1 MEPARGS
8 ATKRGGRTSVC
19 PLLCRG
25 EQRVLRASCV
35 LLLAALAIA
44 PCGAADRN
52 KVLRWEFRAAETGF
66 DPGKVTDYY
75 SNTII
80 EAVFERLLTYDYLAR
95 PAKLVPEAAEAMP
108 QIGDGGA
115 TFTFRLKRGTFF
127 APDPAFK
134 GIKRELTA
142 EDVAYSIKRHMDP
155 KNRSYWQWL
164 VDGKIIGLDA
174 LAEKARAANTALDYD
189 ARVPGL
195 EVIDRY
201 TLKVRLTRPD
211 YNFAYILA
219 MPAMSIVAREVI
231 EAYGDDTNAHPVGSG
246 AYMLT
251 RWVRA
256 SRITLEANP
265 NYSGFVWA
273 FTPGESA
280 RDREIA
286 AQMKGRKMPQ
296 IGVVEISV
304 IEEEQSRWLAFQ
316 GGELD
321 ILLLPGTFAP
331 IALPDNKL
339 SPELARRGVTI
350 DRSVDPEITYTY
362 FNMRDPVVGG
372 SAKEKIALRRAIA
385 MAYDVDEEIRVVRKA
400 QAVAVQSP
408 IPTGIV
414 GHDPGYRSGISFD
427 PPAANALLDKFG
439 YKRGEDGFRS
449 RPDGSPLV
457 IRRWSRTGD
466 TEARELDDLW
476 SKSLKRIGVRM
487 EVVTTKFA
495 DLIKAGRQCQPMTA
509 GAAWIADYP
518 DADNFMQ
525 LLSGANVGQSN
536 YACYQSAEFDKL
548 YARARELP
556 DSKERNDLYRRMSRQ
571 LEADTVWKLGVSRL
585 RTMLVQPR
593 VVGYK
598 KHPIL
603 HAEWAYIDV
612 EPRR

>member
-1 MEPARGS
+1 VNALSLQYPYAAVAM
-8 ATKRGGRTSVC
+8 
-19 PLLCRG
+19 
-25 EQRVLRASCV
+25 RAAMI
-35 LLLAALAIA
+35 AALAAAALPAI
-44 PCGAADRN
+44 AADRD

-95 PAKLVPEAAEAMP
+95 PSKLVPEAAQTMP
-108 QIGDGGA
+108 QIDDGGA
-115 TFTFRLKRGTFF
+115 TFVFKLKKGTYF

-134 GIKRELTA
+134 GVKRELTA

-164 VDGKIIGLDA
+164 VDGKIIGLDE
-174 LAEKARAANTALDYD
+174 LAQKARAANTVLDYD
-189 ARVPGL
+189 VRVPGL
-195 EVIDRY
+195 EVVDRY
-201 TLKVRLTRPD
+201 TLKIRLTRPD
-211 YNFAYILA
+211 YNFSYILA

-231 EAYGDDTNAHPVGSG
+231 EAYGNDTNAHPVGTG

-256 SRITLEANP
+256 SKITLEANP
-265 NYSGFVWA
+265 NYRGFVWA
-273 FTPGESA
+273 FAPGDSPRDKDIVA
-280 RDREIA
+280 R
-286 AQMKGRKMPQ
+286 MKGRKMPQ
-296 IGVVEISV
+296 VGVVEVSV

-339 SPELARRGVTI
+339 SPELARRGVTV

-362 FNMRDPVVGG
+362 FNMRDPVIGG
-372 SAKEKIALRRAIA
+372 FTREKIALRRAIA
-385 MAYDVDEEIRVVRKA
+385 MAYDVDEEIRVVRKH
-400 QAVAVQSP
+400 QAVAVQSL
-408 IPTGIV
+408 IPAGIV
-414 GHDPGYRSGISFD
+414 GYDPQYRSSVSFD
-427 PPAANALLDKFG
+427 PAAANALLDKFG
-439 YKRGEDGFRS
+439 YKRSGDGFRS
-449 RPDGSPLV
+449 LPDGSPLV
-457 IRRWSRTGD
+457 VRRWSRAGD

-476 SKSLKRIGVRM
+476 SKSLRRIGVRM
-487 EVVTTKFA
+487 EVITTKFS
-495 DLIKAGRQCQPMTA
+495 DLLKAGRQCQPMTA

-518 DADNFMQ
+518 DGDNFMQ
-525 LLSGANVGQSN
+525 LLSGANIGQSN

-556 DSKERNDLYRRMSRQ
+556 DSHERNELYRRMTRQ
-571 LEADTVWKLGVSRL
+571 FEADTVWKLGVSRL
-585 RTMLVQPR
+585 RTMLVQPG